1 MSEAQQSRAAVI
13 RVKGVSFNYLQFLW
27 SGIGQIRQQQS
38 LGNFSGSMALT
49 TSFIPYLPDSM
60 KDEFRKKA
68 NHINTVMN
76 TIKSGSIPAIQRIPD
91 FFMRGIYKNRLLQIY
106 SNEVLTKFI
115 DDMTT
120 QLNKLGYME
129 NLKMIAEGTADEGMD
144 WIEIDRRRKRQAKM
158 RKKKKEEPVGSM
170 E

>member
-38 LGNFSGSMALT
+38 LGNFSGAMALT

-60 KDEFRKKA
+60 KEKFRKMA
-68 NHINTVMN
+68 VHINTVMN
-76 TIKSGSIPAIQRIPD
+76 AIKSGNIPAVQRIPD
-91 FFMRGIYKNRLLQIY
+91 FFMRGIYKNRVLQIY

-115 DDMTT
+115 DDMTS
-120 QLNKLGYME
+120 QLNQLGYME
-129 NLKMIAEGTADEGMD
+129 NLKMVAEGEADEGID
-144 WIEIDRRRKRQAKM
+144 WIELDRRRKKQAK
-158 RKKKKEEPVGSM
+158 RRKKKEEAHIGSM
-170 E
+170 D